1 MDLMS
6 RITKGAA
13 GAALGGSSGASMGG
27 AVVGCI
33 TSVGGTVFGPAVLSS
48 VQPSVPVLV
57 LLLAVLSA
65 LLPVSAVAFFPS
77 SHGFFYFKY
86 TSLFF
91 NAASYISSARLIGS
105 ITITLLP

>member
-13 GAALGGSSGASMGG
+13 GAALGG
-27 AVVGCI
+27 
-33 TSVGGTVFGPAVLSS
+33 SS

>member
-13 GAALGGSSGASMGG
+13 GAALCGSTGASMGG
-27 AVVGCI
+27 AVVGGI
-33 TSVGGTVFGPAVLSS
+33 TAAVLSLVLPVLS
-48 VQPSVPVLV
+48 SARPSVPVLV

-65 LLPVSAVAFFPS
+65 LLPVSAVASFPS

>member
-33 TSVGGTVFGPAVLSS
+33 TSVGGTVFGPAGTFFGA
-48 VQPSVPVLV
+48 PSVPVLV

-65 LLPVSAVAFFPS
+65 LLPVSAVAFFRVATA
-77 SHGFFYFKY
+77 F
-86 TSLFF
+86 LF
-91 NAASYISSARLIGS
+91 
-105 ITITLLP
+105 

>member
-33 TSVGGTVFGPAVLSS
+33 TSVGGTVFGRCRYFLRCNRRYRCWCFCWRCYRLYCRFLLWLFFRVATAFFILNILLSS
-48 VQPSVPVLV
+48 LMRRHTFLQQDLSVP
-57 LLLAVLSA
+57 
-65 LLPVSAVAFFPS
+65 
-77 SHGFFYFKY
+77 
-86 TSLFF
+86 
-91 NAASYISSARLIGS
+91 
-105 ITITLLP
+105 

>member
-1 MDLMS
+1 VLQV
-6 RITKGAA
+6 RPF
-13 GAALGGSSGASMGG
+13 
-27 AVVGCI
+27 AVLPVLLWAVLLLVV
-33 TSVGGTVFGPAVLSS
+33 SPLLAVLSLVLPVLS
-48 VQPSVPVLV
+48 SARPSVPVLV

-65 LLPVSAVAFFPS
+65 LLPVSAVASFPS

>member
-13 GAALGGSSGASMGG
+13 GAALCGSTGAS
-27 AVVGCI
+27 AR
-33 TSVGGTVFGPAVLSS
+33 
-48 VQPSVPVLV
+48 PSVPVLV

-65 LLPVSAVAFFPS
+65 LLPVSAVASFPS

-91 NAASYISSARLIGS
+91 NAASYISFSKTYRFHNHNTTAIIS
-105 ITITLLP
+105 KPCFKTTDA